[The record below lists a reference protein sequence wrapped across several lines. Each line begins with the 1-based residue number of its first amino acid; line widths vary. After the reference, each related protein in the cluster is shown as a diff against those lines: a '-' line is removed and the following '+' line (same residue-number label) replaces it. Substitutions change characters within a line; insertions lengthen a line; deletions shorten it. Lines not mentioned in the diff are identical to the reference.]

1 MPLASTLVWPCLS
14 IRRYGR
20 DTFRDKYCRELTRHH
35 PTVSQTNRVGGAALW
50 PLFLVSAGAVG
61 YEIALTRY
69 FAVAKWS
76 EYGYWV
82 ISIVMVGF
90 ALSGVVLALFRDA
103 FARNGARLQAVLPAA
118 MVLAAAL
125 GYHLTTLNP
134 FNPLQLQ
141 NQATWLPQIGNIA
154 LYYVCLLP
162 FFFLAGIYVSLSFV
176 LNAREIGRVYGYDLT
191 GAGAGAATALA
202 LMFVL
207 HPFLL
212 VPALLLP
219 LAASAFFQTTATPD
233 GIGRRRWP
241 AILAAL
247 LALLAGEALLLLDG
261 RAEFNDFKAIYAPLH
276 TPDAKILAEIRSPRG
291 DYLLLDD
298 FTERL
303 DTDVSNNAAM
313 LGLAGPPQTFGLY
326 RDGNRIAA
334 IAKPGALDTRYA
346 ATALGAAPYFLLT
359 APRVLLAGAS
369 GGFRVAEA
377 LLLGA
382 SKIDVVEPEPVLR
395 DALQNGI
402 GPAAP
407 MAADPRIRVLA
418 GGPIAA
424 ARQAAPGAYDLID
437 ISADFLD
444 AAEANATGLAT
455 EAIASYLRV
464 IGPLGIVSIPV
475 SIRDFPVYAVRML
488 ATARAA
494 MLAAGI
500 TDPASHAVIYRSAW
514 GVRILLSNTPWT
526 DNRIARLKTFAD
538 ERSFDISYYPGID
551 VQAAKAG
558 LYNDLPSVSFTSG
571 EMAAD
576 GPDDAIADEAKAV
589 LAGQPTPSGEAF
601 NLAPITFDRPFFYAV
616 LRLSQLDVILQRLE
630 ILPQAEIGAL
640 VNLAVLAQ
648 AIVIAI
654 LVLAVPLLAPGR
666 IQVGKRTGLLRP
678 ILYFPALG
686 LGFLFVEIFLIEKVS
701 FYLNDRISAF
711 AIVLTGMLVFSGF
724 GALYADKFAA
734 NPRRG
739 VLLATLVML
748 AWTAAMLLG
757 LEPAMLSTLSLP
769 WAVRAALVL
778 LLVAPVSAALGLP
791 FPLGLTRAGTGGFLP
806 WAWGLNGAFSVV
818 ATPLANLVAREA
830 GFSRV
835 LLAAA
840 FLYGIALVAFP
851 AIRKTS

>member
-1 MPLASTLVWPCLS
+1 MTQS
-14 IRRYGR
+14 
-20 DTFRDKYCRELTRHH
+20 E
-35 PTVSQTNRVGGAALW
+35 RVGGAALW

-90 ALSGVVLALFRDA
+90 ALSGVVLALFRDV
-103 FARNGARLQAVLPAA
+103 FARNGARLLAILPAA

-125 GYHLTTLNP
+125 GFHFTTINP

-154 LYYVCLLP
+154 LYYACLLP

-219 LAASAFFQTTATPD
+219 LAASALFRKSPGAN
-233 GIGRRRWP
+233 RWLS
-241 AILAAL
+241 AIAAL
-247 LALLAGEALLLLDG
+247 LALLAGEALLLLNG
-261 RAEFNDFKAIYAPLH
+261 QAEFNDFKAIYAPLH

-298 FTERL
+298 FTERV
-303 DTDVSNNAAM
+303 DTDVSNDAAM
-313 LGLAGPPQTFGLY
+313 LGFAGPPQTFGLY

-334 IAKPGALDTRYA
+334 IAKPGDLDTRYA
-346 ATALGAAPYFLLT
+346 AAALGAAPYILLPG
-359 APRVLLAGAS
+359 ARILLAGAS

-377 LLLGA
+377 LSLGA
-382 SKIDVVEPEPVLR
+382 SKVDVVEPEPVLR
-395 DALQNGI
+395 DALARGI
-402 GPAAP
+402 GPSAA
-407 MAADPRIRVLA
+407 MRADPRVHILA

-424 ARQAAPGAYDLID
+424 ARQAAPGAYDLVD
-437 ISADFLD
+437 LSADFLD
-444 AAEANATGLAT
+444 AAEANATGFT
-455 EAIASYLRV
+455 VEAIASYLRAV
-464 IGPLGIVSIPV
+464 GPQGIVSIPV

-488 ATARAA
+488 ATVRAA
-494 MLAAGI
+494 MLQAGI
-500 TDPASHAVIYRSAW
+500 ADPSRHAIVYRSAW
-514 GVRILLSNTPWT
+514 GVRILLSNAAWT
-526 DNRIARLKTFAD
+526 EDRIAALKKFAD
-538 ERSFDISYYPGID
+538 DRSFDISYYPGID
-551 VQAAKAG
+551 VEAAKAG

-571 EMAAD
+571 EMAT
-576 GPDDAIADEAKAV
+576 GGNDDAIADEAEAV
-589 LAGQPTPSGEAF
+589 LAGRSTPSGEAF
-601 NLAPITFDRPFFYAV
+601 NLAPITLDQPFFYAV
-616 LRLSQLDVILQRLE
+616 LRLSQLDVILKRLE

-640 VNLAVLAQ
+640 VNLAVLVQ

-654 LVLAVPLLAPGR
+654 LVLAVPLLAPRR
-666 IQVGKRTGLLRP
+666 IQPEERTGLLRP

-724 GALYADKFAA
+724 GSMAAGKFAA
-734 NPRRG
+734 DPRRG
-739 VLLATLVML
+739 VQIATLVML
-748 AWTAAMLLG
+748 AWTAALLFG
-757 LEPAMLSTLSLP
+757 LEPAMLSTLGLP
-769 WAVRAALVL
+769 WAVRALLVL
-778 LLVAPVSAALGLP
+778 LVVAPVSAALGLP

-840 FLYGIALVAFP
+840 ILYGIALITFP
-851 AIRKTS
+851 SMRKTT

>member
-1 MPLASTLVWPCLS
+1 MTGPA
-14 IRRYGR
+14 
-20 DTFRDKYCRELTRHH
+20 
-35 PTVSQTNRVGGAALW
+35 RVGGAALW

-90 ALSGVVLALFRDA
+90 ALSGVVLALFRDG
-103 FARNGARLQAVLPAA
+103 FARNGARLLAILPAA

-125 GYHLTTLNP
+125 GFHFTTTNP

-154 LYYVCLLP
+154 LYYACLLP
-162 FFFLAGIYVSLSFV
+162 FFFLAGVYVSLSFV

-191 GAGAGAATALA
+191 GAGAGAAAALA

-212 VPALLLP
+212 VPALLVP
-219 LAASAFFQTTATPD
+219 LAASALLRKSP
-233 GIGRRRWP
+233 GGRRWP
-241 AILAAL
+241 AALAAL
-247 LALLAGEALLLLDG
+247 AALLAGEALLLLDG

-276 TPDAKILAEIRSPRG
+276 TPDARILAEIRSPRG

-298 FTERL
+298 FTERV
-303 DTDVSNNAAM
+303 DTDVSNDAAM

-334 IAKPGALDTRYA
+334 LAKPGKLDTRYA
-346 ATALGAAPYFLLT
+346 AATLGAAPYLLMPG
-359 APRVLLAGAS
+359 ARVLLAGGS

-377 LLLGA
+377 LALGA
-382 SKIDVVEPEPVLR
+382 GKVDLVEPEPVLR
-395 DALQNGI
+395 DALRHGI
-402 GPAAP
+402 GPSAP
-407 MAADPRIRVLA
+407 MEADPRVRLLS
-418 GGPIAA
+418 GGPIAV
-424 ARQAAPGAYDLID
+424 ARQAAPGAYDLVD
-437 ISADFLD
+437 LSADFLD
-444 AAEANATGLAT
+444 AAEANATGFT
-455 EAIASYLRV
+455 VEAISAYLGAV
-464 IGPLGIVSIPV
+464 GPQGIVSIPV

-500 TDPASHAVIYRSAW
+500 ADPSRHAIVYRSAW
-514 GVRILLSNTPWT
+514 GVRILLSNAPWSA
-526 DNRIARLKTFAD
+526 DRIAALKKFAD
-538 ERSFDISYYPGID
+538 DRSFDISYYPGID

-571 EMAAD
+571 EMEA
-576 GPDDAIADEAKAV
+576 GGTDDAIADEAEAV
-589 LAGQPTPSGEAF
+589 LAGNPTPSGEAF
-601 NLAPITFDRPFFYAV
+601 NLAPITLDQPFFYAV
-616 LRLSQLDVILQRLE
+616 LRLSQLDVILKRLE

-640 VNLAVLAQ
+640 VNLAVLVQ

-666 IQVGKRTGLLRP
+666 IRAEERTGLLRP

-701 FYLNDRISAF
+701 FYLNDRTSGF

-724 GALYADKFAA
+724 GSLFAGRFTAD
-734 NPRRG
+734 PRRG
-739 VLLATLVML
+739 VLLATAVML
-748 AWTAAMLLG
+748 AWTAALLAG
-757 LEPAMLSTLSLP
+757 LEPAMLSTLGLP
-769 WAVRAALVL
+769 WALRAMLVL

-791 FPLGLTRAGTGGFLP
+791 FPLGLTRAGSGGFLP

-818 ATPLANLVAREA
+818 ATPLANLLAREA

-835 LLAAA
+835 LVAAA
-840 FLYGIALVAFP
+840 ILYLLAFVSFP
-851 AIRKTS
+851 SMRKTR